1 MNAAVSALTPYLKR
15 YSSALQVT
23 PLSVV
28 LLLFLVGPVIVILIF
43 SFYIFNGFFM
53 EPGFVTDNYEGIFH
67 IVQYARGIFGHVQDN
82 GYNLGR
88 YFSLRIYT

>member
-1 MNAAVSALTPYLKR
+1 MNGAVAALTPYLKR

-53 EPGFVTDNYEGIFH
+53 EPGFRYRQLRRHFH
-67 IVQYARGIFGHVQDN
+67 IVQYVRSVFGHVQN
-82 GYNLGR
+82 SGYNLGC
-88 YFSLRIYT
+88 YFSIRIYT

>member
-28 LLLFLVGPVIVILIF
+28 LLLFLV
-43 SFYIFNGFFM
+43 
-53 EPGFVTDNYEGIFH
+53 
-67 IVQYARGIFGHVQDN
+67 AR
-82 GYNLGR
+82 
-88 YFSLRIYT
+88 SS